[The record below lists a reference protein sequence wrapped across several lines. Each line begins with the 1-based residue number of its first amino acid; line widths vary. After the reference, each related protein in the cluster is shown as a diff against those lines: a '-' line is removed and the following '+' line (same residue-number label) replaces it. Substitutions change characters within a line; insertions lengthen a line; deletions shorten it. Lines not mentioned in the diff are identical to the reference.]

1 MADIPDA
8 EITARNWALA
18 QPDVAAIVG
27 TRVATRLPGTP
38 VFPFLTVFRLGGT
51 LNGSGASIDEPF
63 LQWDA
68 YAAKGE
74 NAPDYGTAYSL
85 AMAVAEAA
93 QNFSGAVINPGD
105 DAHIYLFELLDGPRR
120 LEEPDTGWGR
130 YTVDMTMVI
139 RSNV

>member
-1 MADIPDA
+1 MALPDA

-18 QPDVAAIVG
+18 QPTIAAIVG
-27 TRVATRLPGTP
+27 TNIATRLPSSP
-38 VFPFLTVFRLGGT
+38 SFPFLTVFRLGGT
-51 LNGSGASIDEPF
+51 LNDSGASIDEPF

-85 AMAVAEAA
+85 ALAVAEAA
-93 QNFSGAVINPGD
+93 QNFAGTVVNPGD
-105 DAHIYLFELLDGPRR
+105 DAHIYVFELLDGPRR

-130 YTVDMTMVI
+130 YTVDMTMLI
-139 RSNV
+139 RSTV